1 MLLRPANRLKEGLS
15 GWGARGIDPSSLI
28 RDDRMYLRGSKWS
41 MNRRRQHFNWFRI
54 LVLTLLIGAGLY
66 LDKYVIPS
74 APSMFEATP
83 TATRPTESYLTE
95 AQNLFDQGK
104 LNQSIQVYQQ
114 AVEVKPND
122 PSIYVALAEVQVFAG
137 DYKGAQAS
145 AENALL
151 LNPSNSM
158 AHAMRAWALDFQGN
172 PLEAEAS
179 IKRALE
185 LDANNAVAHAF
196 YAEILVDQGQG
207 TIPKAIDESKIAQGL
222 APNTLI
228 THRARG
234 YVLEATAN
242 YEEAVR
248 EYQAAVALNKNI
260 PDLHLQ
266 LGINYSA
273 LGIYDQAVQEFSNA
287 NALNP
292 ADPMPDYLTS
302 RTYSTV
308 GEFAKARQYAETA
321 VKDDPTNPRY
331 HGNLGV
337 MDYHTALFADA
348 VKELGLAVTGGVT
361 DTGDKVEPIE
371 LVPNAPRVA
380 EIYFTYALALAKVGR
395 CGDTLQVAQTVQSR
409 IPTDDIA
416 VTNVNQAIQTC
427 QAGLSSSGSPSTLL
441 PSLQLTP
448 AAGTRTPF
456 PAATL
461 TTPAP

>member
-1 MLLRPANRLKEGLS
+1 
-15 GWGARGIDPSSLI
+15 
-28 RDDRMYLRGSKWS
+28 MYLRGSKWS

-54 LVLTLLIGAGLY
+54 IVLVLLIAAGLY
-66 LDKYVIPS
+66 LDKYVIPET
-74 APSMFEATP
+74 PSIFQATP
-83 TATRPTESYLTE
+83 TATRPPESYLTE
-95 AQNLFDQGK
+95 AQTLFDQGK
-104 LNQSIQVYQQ
+104 LNQAILVYQQ
-114 AVEVKPND
+114 AVEVEPND
-122 PSIYVALAEVQVFAG
+122 PAIYVDLAEVQVFAG

-151 LNPSNSM
+151 LNPNNSM
-158 AHAMRAWALDFQGN
+158 AHAMRAWALDFEDN
-172 PLEAEAS
+172 TLEAEAS
-179 IKRALE
+179 IKRALA
-185 LDANNAVAHAF
+185 LDSNNAVAHAF
-196 YAEILVDQGQG
+196 YAEILVDEGQG
-207 TIPKAIDESKIAQGL
+207 TIPQAIDESKVAQAL
-222 APNTLI
+222 APDTLI

-248 EYQAAVALNKNI
+248 EYQAAIAINKNI
-260 PDLHLQ
+260 PDLHIQ

-273 LGIYDQAVQEFSNA
+273 LGIYDQAVQEFSSA

-292 ADPMPDYLTS
+292 ADPLPDYLTS

-321 VKDDPTNPRY
+321 MKDDPTSPRY

-348 VKELGLAVTGGVT
+348 VKELSLAVNGGVA
-361 DTGDKVEPIE
+361 DTGEKVSPIE

-395 CGDTLQVAQTVQSR
+395 CGETLQVAQTVQSR

-416 VTNVNQAIQTC
+416 VTNVNQAVSAC
-427 QAGLSSSGSPSTLL
+427 QASLGSAASTVLA
-441 PSLQLTP
+441 PTASTP
-448 AAGTRTPF
+448 IPGTGTPHGA
-456 PAATL
+456 PPQITAT
-461 TTPAP
+461 P

>member
-1 MLLRPANRLKEGLS
+1 
-15 GWGARGIDPSSLI
+15 
-28 RDDRMYLRGSKWS
+28 MYLKGSKWS

-54 LVLTLLIGAGLY
+54 ILLTLLIAGGLY
-66 LDKYVIPS
+66 LDRFVMPAVPS
-74 APSMFEATP
+74 FFEATP
-83 TATRPTESYLTE
+83 TATRPPEAYLTE
-95 AQNLFDQGK
+95 ATSLFAEGK
-104 LNQSIQVYQQ
+104 LNQAIQAYQH
-114 AVEVKPND
+114 AIEVKPDD
-122 PSIYVALAEVQVFAG
+122 PSVYVALAQVQVFAG
-137 DYKGAQAS
+137 DYKDAQAS

-151 LNPSNSM
+151 LNPNNSM
-158 AHAMRAWALDFQGN
+158 AHAVRAWALDFEGS

-185 LDANNAVAHAF
+185 IDGNNAVAHAF
-196 YAEILVDQGQG
+196 YAEILVDEGQG
-207 TIPKAIDESKIAQGL
+207 TIPKAIDESKIAQSL
-222 APNTLI
+222 APDTLI

-248 EYQAAVALNKNI
+248 EYQAAVTINKNI
-260 PDLHLQ
+260 PDLHIQ

-273 LGIYDQAVQEFSNA
+273 LGIYDQAVQEFSIA

-321 VKDDPTNPRY
+321 VKDDPTSARY

-348 VKELGLAVTGGVT
+348 VRELNLAVNGGIA
-361 DTGDKVEPIE
+361 DTGEKVQPIE
-371 LVPNAPRVA
+371 LVPNAPRIA
-380 EIYFTYALALAKVGR
+380 EIYFVYALALAKVGR
-395 CGDTLQVAQTVQSR
+395 CGETLQVAQTVQSR

-416 VTNVNQAIQTC
+416 VSNVNDAIQAC
-427 QAGLSSSGSPSTLL
+427 QANLGSSGTAL
-441 PSLQLTP
+441 PLVALTP
-448 AAGTRTPF
+448 NPPAGTTLTRTP
-456 PAATL
+456 AVTAT
-461 TTPAP
+461 P

>member
-1 MLLRPANRLKEGLS
+1 
-15 GWGARGIDPSSLI
+15 
-28 RDDRMYLRGSKWS
+28 

-54 LVLTLLIGAGLY
+54 VVLTLLIGAGLY
-66 LDKYVIPS
+66 LDKYVIP
-74 APSMFEATP
+74 ATPSIFEATP
-83 TATRPTESYLTE
+83 TATRPPESYITE
-95 AQNLFDQGK
+95 AQDLFNQGK

-114 AVEVKPND
+114 AIEVQPND
-122 PSIYVALAEVQVFAG
+122 PAIYVDLAEVQVFAG

-151 LNPSNSM
+151 LNPNNSM

-172 PLEAEAS
+172 TLEAEAS
-179 IKRALE
+179 IKRALA
-185 LDANNAVAHAF
+185 LDSNNAVAHAF
-196 YAEILVDQGQG
+196 YAEILVDEGEGSIQQ
-207 TIPKAIDESKIAQGL
+207 AIDESKVAQAL
-222 APNTLI
+222 APDTLI

-242 YEEAVR
+242 YEDAVR
-248 EYQAAVALNKNI
+248 EYQAAVAINKNI

-292 ADPMPDYLTS
+292 SDPMPDYLTS

-308 GEFAKARQYAETA
+308 GEFAKARQFAETA
-321 VKDDPTNPRY
+321 VQDEPTNPRY

-348 VKELGLAVTGGVT
+348 VKELSLAVNGGVT
-361 DTGDKVEPIE
+361 DTGAKVDPIE
-371 LVPNAPRVA
+371 LVPNAPRIS

-395 CGDTLQVAQTVQSR
+395 CGDVLQVAQQVQSQ
-409 IPTDDIA
+409 IPDDDIA
-416 VTNVNQAIQTC
+416 VTNVNEAIKTC
-427 QAGLSSSGSPSTLL
+427 QATLGTPVSPA
-441 PSLQLTP
+441 LTP
-448 AAGTRTPF
+448 SGLTPGAPLNTPSGAAPQMTP
-456 PAATL
+456 
-461 TTPAP
+461 TP